1 MGDVGPNQTT
11 GLRVVKVTKN
21 FSGVQ
26 ALSRVS
32 LNVPEGSIWGLIGP
46 NGSGKTTLLN
56 VISGVLK
63 PDEGEVWLG
72 ERNITGVRPDRIA
85 HLGITRTFQTIRLF
99 GRLSVRENV
108 EASVTAHAAGAIDDR
123 VAALLERF
131 GLARWASIPAASLA
145 YGIQRRLEIAR
156 ALGAQPKILLLDEP
170 AAGLNEAESE
180 ALLEIIRGIRSDR
193 EYGCGILIID
203 HDLRL
208 IMRLCDQIHVLNEGH
223 TIAEGAPQEVRRH
236 PTVIEAYL
244 GQQERPA

>member
-85 HLGITRTFQTIRLF
+85 HLGITRTF
-99 GRLSVRENV
+99 
-108 EASVTAHAAGAIDDR
+108 
-123 VAALLERF
+123 
-131 GLARWASIPAASLA
+131 
-145 YGIQRRLEIAR
+145 
-156 ALGAQPKILLLDEP
+156 
-170 AAGLNEAESE
+170 
-180 ALLEIIRGIRSDR
+180 
-193 EYGCGILIID
+193 
-203 HDLRL
+203 
-208 IMRLCDQIHVLNEGH
+208 
-223 TIAEGAPQEVRRH
+223 
-236 PTVIEAYL
+236 
-244 GQQERPA
+244 